1 MGLGGMRSFP
11 VGIVDGTA
19 YHSSYNVGYFAHLWI
34 SVEAFHE
41 TAIAETHSPEAVL
54 PEIVAF
60 KQAAEEALRKH
71 YRRLGLPRPLLMLG
85 AYGSDLSSAL
95 IADPVLEPVDK
106 IVAAVLMM
114 LARKP
119 GHEPPLFPSQP
130 QIARLANV
138 AAKDTIW
145 RALLILRCTRWLT
158 VFESE
163 TYQSVRMRSIGFA
176 INARSM
182 PVADTLYVD
191 PYYIS
196 FLEKAAGHAH
206 ARVRMIAGDNLRQL
220 PEVSVPDRRY
230 YPADDAS

>member
-1 MGLGGMRSFP
+1 MGTL
-11 VGIVDGTA
+11 DDTA
-19 YHSSYNVGYFAHLWI
+19 VP
-34 SVEAFHE
+34 E
-41 TAIAETHSPEAVL
+41 TNSPAAAP

-60 KQAAEEALRKH
+60 KQTADEALRKH

-85 AYGSDLSSAL
+85 PDGSNLSSAL
-95 IADPVLEPVDK
+95 IMDPVLAPVDK
-106 IVAAVLMM
+106 IVAAVLIM

-119 GHEPPLFPSQP
+119 GREPPLFPSQP

-163 TYQSVRMRSIGFA
+163 TYKSDRMRSIGFA

-182 PVADTLYVD
+182 PVADTLYLD
-191 PYYIS
+191 PYYVS
-196 FLEKAAGHAH
+196 FLEKTAEHAH
-206 ARVRMIAGDNLRQL
+206 ARVRKVAGDNLRQL
-220 PEVSVPDRRY
+220 PEVGFRDRKY
-230 YPADDAS
+230 YPADGPS